1 MPRFRRARVA
11 ALIGLVAGLSLA
23 IPAGAVEE
31 AVSDIVIIRD
41 GDVVSGDLL
50 AGGNTLLIRGI
61 VEGDL
66 VATAFEVIEVEGTVT
81 GDLIAV
87 APRIEIRGTVGGSVR
102 ALAVRTVIDG
112 RVGGDVLVAGG
123 TLQVSGVVTDDTR
136 AAVLAVHNDGEI
148 GGDLVLRAFRARI
161 HGAVVGD
168 LEGSVRSLTVGGEAT
183 IGGDVVVRGRADIAD
198 SAEIGGRARS
208 PDAAAVPLR
217 ARSYGVLGA
226 LVALSIWLLAGP
238 AVLWVAPAWLD
249 RHRGRAAIGRWVGA
263 GVASVVGAAAG
274 IGGLGALTA
283 TSSGEGAV
291 VLGVV
296 TAVLALSAFVLIAI
310 AALLGAVPAAM
321 RIGGYLGSPSGPVSA
336 HVRGVVAVTALAWVP
351 VIGGFVVAAF
361 LVVAIG
367 ATITR
372 PSASVPV
379 GDTGV

>member
-1 MPRFRRARVA
+1 MLRFRRASVA
-11 ALIGLVAGLSLA
+11 ALIGLVAALSWA

-50 AGGNTLLIRGI
+50 AGGNKLLIRGI
-61 VEGDL
+61 IEGDL
-66 VATAFEVIEVEGTVT
+66 VATAFEVIEVEGTVA

-102 ALAVRTVIDG
+102 ALSMRTIIDG
-112 RVGGDVLVAGG
+112 RVGGDVIVAGG
-123 TLQVSGVVTDDTR
+123 TLRVTGVVTDDAR
-136 AAVLAVHNDGEI
+136 ASVVAAHNDGEI
-148 GGDLVLRAFRARI
+148 GGDLVLRAFRATVE
-161 HGAVVGD
+161 GVVVGD

-208 PDAAAVPLR
+208 PDASAVPLR
-217 ARSYGVLGA
+217 ARSYGVLGV

-249 RHRGRAAIGRWVGA
+249 RHRGRPVIGRWVGA
-263 GVASVVGAAAG
+263 GSFALVGAVAV

-283 TSSGEGAV
+283 ASSGEGAV

-296 TAVLALSAFVLIAI
+296 TAVLALSAIVLIAI

-321 RIGGYLGSPSGPVSA
+321 QIGGYLGSPSGPVSA

-351 VIGGFVVAAF
+351 VIGGWVVAAF
-361 LVVAIG
+361 LVVAMG
-367 ATITR
+367 ATIVRR
-372 PSASVPV
+372 PASA
-379 GDTGV
+379 GDTEA